1 MKAFFTFV
9 VLLGLG
15 WVVGG
20 WFLMLLIGALHHSWW
35 DVIPTISYAGALEI
49 ELVLVVGV
57 FLGGIVKSLVEVV
70 TS

>member
-1 MKAFFTFV
+1 MRGFFTFA
-9 VLLGLG
+9 VLLGLA
-15 WVVGG
+15 WVVGA

-49 ELVLVVGV
+49 ELVLVVGA
-57 FLGGIVKSLVEVV
+57 FLIGAVKSLVEVV